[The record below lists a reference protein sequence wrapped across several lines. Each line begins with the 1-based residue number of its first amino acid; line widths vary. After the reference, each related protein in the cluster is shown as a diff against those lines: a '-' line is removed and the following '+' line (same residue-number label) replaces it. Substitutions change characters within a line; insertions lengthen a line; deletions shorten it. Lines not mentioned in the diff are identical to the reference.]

1 MKAVKMFVGMMVCL
15 VMLAGQAWAT
25 TTTLTFDGVTSANLG
40 AYGLSNN
47 VEINGEWGVAT
58 VSGNTQL
65 LELSFGPNI
74 NAGFGFFNPVNLMS
88 FDYSFNGFPGYS
100 TATITAY
107 DSMQNA
113 IDSELLSIGA
123 GFSFSDW
130 GALAITSIKFS
141 LSGGTLLVDNVT
153 FTPTP
158 IPGAAILLGSGLLGL
173 VGLRRREII

>member
-1 MKAVKMFVGMMVCL
+1 
-15 VMLAGQAWAT
+15 
-25 TTTLTFDGVTSANLG
+25 
-40 AYGLSNN
+40 
-47 VEINGEWGVAT
+47 
-58 VSGNTQL
+58 
-65 LELSFGPNI
+65 
-74 NAGFGFFNPVNLMS
+74 
-88 FDYSFNGFPGYS
+88 
-100 TATITAY
+100 
-107 DSMQNA
+107 MQNA